1 MRNPGVFSFLWQRKC
16 YIAYTVMRNPGVF
29 SFLWQRKCYIAHTVM
44 RMSQN
49 HPLCSRL
56 CFLFKKKPLLL
67 DDFSSILQQLSPY
80 HTSAIWRMQGLPFYV
95 YHLRFREIDDTSA
108 PTSWNFIIT
117 SGHFPAGKPLF
128 EEIDDTSSSTFWKFI
143 ITSSGFA
150 AGKPLFEEIN
160 DTSAPTF
167 WNFII
172 TSSHFVSGKTL
183 FEKKMIRHI
192 PFLGSLSSLQTR
204 CSLYPICSASPGC
217 SREAFAT
224 G

>member
-1 MRNPGVFSFLWQRKC
+1 MRNPGFFSLLSL
-16 YIAYTVMRNPGVF
+16 G
-29 SFLWQRKCYIAHTVM
+29 KCYIAHTVM

-108 PTSWNFIIT
+108 PT
-117 SGHFPAGKPLF
+117 
-128 EEIDDTSSSTFWKFI
+128 
-143 ITSSGFA
+143 
-150 AGKPLFEEIN
+150 
-160 DTSAPTF
+160 F

>member
-1 MRNPGVFSFLWQRKC
+1 MRNPGVF
-16 YIAYTVMRNPGVF
+16 P
-29 SFLWQRKCYIAHTVM
+29 FLWQRKCYIAHTVM

-128 EEIDDTSSSTFWKFI
+128 EEIDDTSLPLPGILSSLRAIFPPGNLFLKKLMI
-143 ITSSGFA
+143 LRL
-150 AGKPLFEEIN
+150 PL
-160 DTSAPTF
+160 S
-167 WNFII
+167 
-172 TSSHFVSGKTL
+172 
-183 FEKKMIRHI
+183 
-192 PFLGSLSSLQTR
+192 GSLSSLR
-204 CSLYPICSASPGC
+204 ADLPPGNLFLKKLMILRLPLSGILSSLPAILSPGKRF
-217 SREAFAT
+217 SKKR
-224 G
+224 